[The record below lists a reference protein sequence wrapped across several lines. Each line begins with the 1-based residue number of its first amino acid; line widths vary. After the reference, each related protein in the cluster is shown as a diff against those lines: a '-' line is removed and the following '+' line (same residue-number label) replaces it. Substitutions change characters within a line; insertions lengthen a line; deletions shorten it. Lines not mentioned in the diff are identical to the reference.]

1 MPNGLRTV
9 STNVCYKAFL
19 DVSGLGNE
27 FEDFTSTKG

>member
-1 MPNGLRTV
+1 MPIGLRTL
-9 STNVCYKAFL
+9 STNVCHKAFL